1 MEDWRKNTFPIRFF
15 EVKNMKKLIFVGT
28 DQLFVAFKN
37 RAFKKTKIEITSGG
51 VTQLSVPL
59 AEERSKRVQYLSTL

>member
-1 MEDWRKNTFPIRFF
+1 
-15 EVKNMKKLIFVGT
+15 MKKLIFVGT
-28 DQLFVAFKN
+28 DKLFVAFKN

>member
-1 MEDWRKNTFPIRFF
+1 
-15 EVKNMKKLIFVGT
+15 MKKLIFVGT

-59 AEERSKRVQYLSTL
+59 AEERSKRVQYLPTL